1 MIVETWMTRIVGLL
15 CASGSC
21 GLFWTF
27 GVFVVVPWRAD
38 RMLALDATEI
48 QVIGVSLVLGSA
60 TLWGA
65 SRIFAA
71 VDQQANP
78 RTYTAT
84 RLLLVIAAVASLM
97 SGISWTL
104 ARIASAS

>member
-1 MIVETWMTRIVGLL
+1 MIVETWMTRIVGLF
-15 CASGSC
+15 CALGSF
-21 GLFWTF
+21 GLFWTL
-27 GVFVVVPWRAD
+27 GVFVVVPWRAG
-38 RMLALDATEI
+38 RMLALDATEL

-71 VDQQANP
+71 VDQQAHP

-84 RLLLVIAAVASLM
+84 RLLLVAAAVASTI
-97 SGISWTL
+97 GGVSWTL
-104 ARIASAS
+104 ARIV

>member
-27 GVFVVVPWRAD
+27 GVFVVVPWHAD
-38 RMLALDATEI
+38 RMLALNPSEI
-48 QVIGVSLVLGSA
+48 QVIGVALVLGSA

-78 RTYTAT
+78 RTYAAT
-84 RLLLVIAAVASLM
+84 RLLLAVAALASTV
-97 SGISWTL
+97 GGVSWTL
-104 ARIASAS
+104 ARIG

>member
-27 GVFVVVPWRAD
+27 GVFVVVPWHAD
-38 RMLALDATEI
+38 RMLALNPSEI
-48 QVIGVSLVLGSA
+48 QVIGVALVLGSA

-71 VDQQANP
+71 VAPQANP
-78 RTYTAT
+78 RTYAAT
-84 RLLLVIAAVASLM
+84 RLLLAVAALASTVG
-97 SGISWTL
+97 GISWTL
-104 ARIASAS
+104 ARIG